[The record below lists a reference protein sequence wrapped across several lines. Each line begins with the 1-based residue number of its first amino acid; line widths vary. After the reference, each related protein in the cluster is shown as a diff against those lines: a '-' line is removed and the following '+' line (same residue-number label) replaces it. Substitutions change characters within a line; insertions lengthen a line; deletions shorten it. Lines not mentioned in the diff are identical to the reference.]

1 MRLPII
7 CLMLC
12 LSLPTIAGNWTEFRG
27 PGGTSIGEAKLPKEW
42 TAEKNVAWT
51 VDLPGRGVSGPIVVE
66 DNVIV
71 TASSGA
77 KGDRL
82 HVLNFDA
89 KTGQLRWHRQF
100 WSTGNLSCH
109 PKMCMA
115 TPTPATDGKHIL
127 AFYSTNDL
135 ACLDLAGNVLWFRG
149 LTHDYPN
156 ASNSVGMS
164 ASPVIAGNVAVV
176 SVENEGDSFLAG
188 IDIANG
194 ENLWRE
200 PRPKSS
206 QWASPIA
213 LRGKTT
219 AEDLVLTQSND
230 GVFLRRP
237 KTGEVLWKLD
247 AKCAVIPSATIAEN
261 TVFVPG
267 DGIVAAKFDLSSSKP
282 EILWDS
288 KKIRAGTPSP
298 VYRDGKL
305 YSINSA
311 ILSCG
316 NATTGESVW
325 KVRLKGNFSSTP
337 VIVGDYLYAFNEDG
351 IGFVVKLEA
360 DNGTLVSENIMTT
373 AKDHAETGET
383 ILCSPA
389 VANDGLFIRSDQHLW
404 KIATTP

>member
-1 MRLPII
+1 MRLAII
-7 CLMLC
+7 CLML
-12 LSLPTIAGNWTEFRG
+12 SSTLPAMAGNWTEFRG
-27 PGGTSIGEAKLPKEW
+27 PGGTSIGEAKLPTEW
-42 TAEKNVAWT
+42 NAEKNVAWT
-51 VDLPGRGVSGPIVVE
+51 VDLPGRGVSGPIVV
-66 DNVIV
+66 DDQVIV

-82 HVLNFDA
+82 HVVSFDA
-89 KTGQLRWHRQF
+89 KTGEPRWHRQF

-135 ACLDLAGNVLWFRG
+135 ACLDLAGNVLWYRG

-164 ASPVIAGNVAVV
+164 ASPVIAGDVAIV

-188 IDIANG
+188 IDIATG

-219 AEDLVLTQSND
+219 ADDLVVTQSND

-247 AKCAVIPSATIAEN
+247 AKCSVIPSATIADN
-261 TVFVPG
+261 TVYVPA
-267 DGIVAAKFDLSSSKP
+267 DGIVAAKFELNAAKP

-288 KKIRAGTPSP
+288 KKIRTGTPSP
-298 VYRDGKL
+298 IYHDGKI

-311 ILSCG
+311 ILSVG
-316 NATTGESVW
+316 DAKTGESID
-325 KVRLKGNFSSTP
+325 KVRLKGGFSSTP
-337 VIVGDYLYAFNEDG
+337 VIVGNHLYAFNEDG
-351 IGFVVKLEA
+351 IGFVVKLEG
-360 DNGTLVSENIMTT
+360 DKVTLVSENIMSTS
-373 AKDHAETGET
+373 KEHPETGET